1 MLNQPWTDPHLF
13 QLRILGCP
21 GREKFGVVW
30 NDGYRVMS
38 AKMNNQRG
46 FTLIELMIVVA
57 IIGILST
64 LAFSAYTDYTIRAK
78 SAEILSF
85 ASSYKTDIA
94 LSIYQKGIVPTLD
107 EIHNPSE
114 LIRRVEFWRP
124 RDDRLVIHVYPTKAF
139 WSGIDEN
146 VDAVLLE
153 VIVQPGNTLKWTCG
167 PHSDFRHVPE
177 QYLPPTCREWI
188 DNQP

>member
-1 MLNQPWTDPHLF
+1 
-13 QLRILGCP
+13 
-21 GREKFGVVW
+21 
-30 NDGYRVMS
+30 MS
-38 AKMNNQRG
+38 AKMISQRG
-46 FTLIELMIVVA
+46 FTLIELMITVA

-64 LAFSAYTDYTIRAK
+64 LAFGAYTDYTIRAK
-78 SAEILSF
+78 SAEILTF

-94 LSIYQKGIVPTLD
+94 VSIYEKGVVPTLN
-107 EIHNPSE
+107 EIHNPTD

-153 VIVQPGNTLKWTCG
+153 VIVQADNTLKWTCG
-167 PHSDFRHVPE
+167 PHSGFRQVSE
-177 QYLPPTCREWI
+177 RYLPATCREWI
-188 DNQP
+188 DSRP